1 MPDFKK
7 ITLNIDDLKF
17 QIKLLENGNLKAI
30 ASIDFGDFVVKGFR
44 INLSAYKNE
53 SGENLWITPPSYKDG
68 GEKYHPIFFIPDKAL
83 WKKLEQRLVIEYNK
97 ASNEYYQKRLNIK
110 AGEVAEY

>member
-17 QIKLLENGNLKAI
+17 QTKILEESKLKAI
-30 ASIDFGDFVVKGFR
+30 ISIDFGDFVIKGFR

-53 SGENLWITPPSYKDG
+53 SGQNLWITPPSYKDG
-68 GEKYHPIFFIPDKAL
+68 GEKYHPVFFIPEKAL
-83 WKKLEQRLVIEYNK
+83 WKKLEQRLIIEYNK
-97 ASNEYYQKRLNIK
+97 ASNECYKKRFDIK
-110 AGEVAEY
+110 DGEMAGY